1 MAILPVF
8 IPHAGCPHQCVF
20 CNQKAISGQ
29 KSAAL
34 EHAARQIAIW
44 RSRLR
49 PSPANEAAFY
59 GGSFT
64 GLPASLQEQLLQLTD
79 KLLEEGVIGGVRLST
94 RPDYIDEEKLA
105 LLKRHHVSMVE
116 LGVQSLDDAV
126 LQAAARGHTAEDVYK
141 AVSLL
146 RSSGFGVGLQL
157 MAGMPG
163 QSFASLK
170 ETAEK
175 AAALKP
181 DIARIYPLLVIE
193 GTPLAESWRAGKFA
207 PLSLED
213 AVKQAAYACDVL
225 EQAGV
230 RVIRIGLQPDEE
242 LCAPGNILAGPFH
255 PSMGELV
262 RSRIL
267 RRRLTPV
274 LQQMRGSELTLLCSR
289 RLESKLR
296 GQKNCNGDYWRR
308 LLPGRTVK
316 ISAAGADGRAITVR
330 SELGEEVNVPL

>member
-1 MAILPVF
+1 MAILPIF

-20 CNQKAISGQ
+20 CNQKTISGQ

-34 EHAARQIAIW
+34 EHAAGQITRWRQW
-44 RSRLR
+44 LR

-64 GLPASLQEQLLQLTD
+64 GLPLELQEQLLQLTD
-79 KLLEEGVIGGVRLST
+79 RLLAEGVIGSVRLST
-94 RPDYIDEEKLA
+94 RPDYIDEERLA
-105 LLKRHHVSMVE
+105 LLKRHHAAMVE

-126 LQAAARGHTAEDVYK
+126 LRAAERGHTAKDVYR
-141 AVSLL
+141 AFSLL
-146 RSSGFGVGLQL
+146 RSHGFGVGLQL

-163 QSFASLK
+163 QSFDSFK
-170 ETAEK
+170 DTVRQ

-181 DIARIYPLLVIE
+181 DIARIYPLLVIA
-193 GTPLAESWRAGKFA
+193 GTPLAESWRAGKFT
-207 PLSLED
+207 PLSLDEV
-213 AVKQAAYACDVL
+213 AEQAAYACSVL

-255 PSMGELV
+255 PAMGELA

-267 RRRLTPV
+267 RGKAAPV
-274 LQQMRGSELTLLCSR
+274 LQKLAGRELTLHCPPQ
-289 RLESKLR
+289 LESKLR
-296 GQKNCNGDYWRR
+296 GQKNCNLAFWRSLMPEKTIR
-308 LLPGRTVK
+308 V
-316 ISAAGADGRAITVR
+316 AAGNTGGRLMIS
-330 SELGEEVNVPL
+330 SELGEEAYVPL